1 MDRKRRQPDRDR
13 NSRREHDQDRNR
25 DGERRRPFSG
35 KPRPDRLRGEKP
47 RLGERR
53 RSESKNFESRQP
65 AADNEPMR
73 LNKYIAHCGISSR
86 RQAVDFV
93 KKGEVTVNGEVV
105 KEPFYLV
112 QPSDKVAYKGKLI
125 KPEANKVY
133 ILMNKPKGYLTTVS
147 DDRGRKTV
155 MDLLKGKI
163 EERIFPV
170 GRLDRATT
178 GLLLLTNDGDLAKKL
193 SHPSHKVKKVYH
205 VVLDKPIAK
214 VDLEKIKKGLELED
228 GVAEVDGVDYVNDA
242 PKNEVGIE
250 LHIGKNRIVRR
261 IFEHL
266 GYQVEKLDR
275 MYYAGLTK
283 KDLPR
288 GFFRYLTEKEIIM
301 LKHFTK

>member
-1 MDRKRRQPDRDR
+1 MERKKRTPTNDRRQEGSRERRSNERPARSRPDTRTPRSERPPRPETGLKRREPK
-13 NSRREHDQDRNR
+13 REA
-25 DGERRRPFSG
+25 S
-35 KPRPDRLRGEKP
+35 
-47 RLGERR
+47 
-53 RSESKNFESRQP
+53 
-65 AADNEPMR
+65 AADQPMR

-86 RQAVDFV
+86 RQAADFV
-93 KKGEVTVNGEVV
+93 KNGDVTVNGEVV

-112 QPSDKVAYKGKLI
+112 QPTDQVAFKGNI
-125 KPEANKVY
+125 VKPEANKVY
-133 ILMNKPKGYLTTVS
+133 ILMNKPKGFLTTVS

-155 MDLLKGKI
+155 MELLKGKV

-205 VVLDKPIAK
+205 VVLDKPVTKA
-214 VDLEKIKKGLELED
+214 DLESIRKGIELED
-228 GVAEVDGVDYVNDA
+228 GLAQVDGIDYAQNA
-242 PKNEVGIE
+242 PKSEVGIE

-266 GYQVEKLDR
+266 GYEVVRLDR
-275 MYYAGLTK
+275 VYYAGLTK

-288 GFFRYLTEKEIIM
+288 GFFRNLTDKEIIM